1 MVMKL
6 RNDWMLRALCAG
18 LAWTA
23 FAWVAAPRA
32 AHAAES
38 CTTQSQMTPAERDA
52 LAAAATSMATKIQA
66 DDEAALRA
74 STIAEFQSNFSGIAS
89 TIATTAPKLKG
100 AQAQVDQ
107 VYLLDA
113 STMKAENGVNPDAQ
127 FSCTLNK
134 SVSETDFAI
143 PQLPPG
149 KYAFAMVR
157 MDSPSP
163 WRLSL
168 LLRQDGGKWMLAGLY
183 PKALTANGHDGLWYW
198 KQARQLQGQQETWA
212 AWLYLQEAR
221 QLVLPANF
229 VSSTHL
235 EKLQGEL
242 SAAAPPAVASG
253 IGPDAPLVVKN
264 AAGHE
269 FRFTGLSVEDATGL
283 DVAAHIKVDALD
295 DAAAA
300 RQRNLEAAAAL
311 IDAHPDL
318 RKEFHGVW
326 VFADAPG
333 RSPYAT
339 EVAMA
344 DIH

>member
-1 MVMKL
+1 
-6 RNDWMLRALCAG
+6 
-18 LAWTA
+18 
-23 FAWVAAPRA
+23 
-32 AHAAES
+32 
-38 CTTQSQMTPAERDA
+38 MTPAERDA
-52 LAAAATSMATKIQA
+52 LAAAAASMAIKVQA
-66 DDEAALRA
+66 DDEAGLKAT
-74 STIAEFQSNFSGIAS
+74 TISEFQSNFSGMAS
-89 TIATTAPKLKG
+89 TVATTAPKLKG

-107 VYLLDA
+107 LYLLDA
-113 STMKAENGVNPDAQ
+113 STLKAENGVNPDAQ

-134 SVSETDFAI
+134 SISETDFAI

-157 MDSPSP
+157 MESPSP

-168 LLRQDGGKWMLAGLY
+168 LMRQDGGKWMLAGLY
-183 PKALTANGHDGLWYW
+183 PKPLTANGHDGLWYW
-198 KQARQLQGQQETWA
+198 KQGRQLQGQQETWA

-242 SAAAPPAVASG
+242 TAAAPPAIASG
-253 IGPDAPLVVKN
+253 IGPEAPLVVKN
-264 AAGHE
+264 AAGQE

-283 DVAAHIKVDALD
+283 DVAAHIKVDPLEDPAAARKRNL

-300 RQRNLEAAAAL
+300 LVA
-311 IDAHPDL
+311 AHPEL